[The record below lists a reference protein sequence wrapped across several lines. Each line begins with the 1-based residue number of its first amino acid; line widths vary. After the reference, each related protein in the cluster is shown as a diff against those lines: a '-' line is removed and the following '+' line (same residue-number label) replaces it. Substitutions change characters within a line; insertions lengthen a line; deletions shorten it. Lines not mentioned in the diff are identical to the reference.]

1 MEEAPINTEHAT
13 YQPTGAEWDVTPE
26 GIIAVVLGMRGGAA
40 DSDGVNEAEWL
51 QEQFENLK
59 QRHPSQHW
67 KVLIDLHMV
76 PADHRPLMK
85 ASSTYTHILSDD
97 MIAKVALVSAT
108 MVQKAIVAILLP
120 PAILSDRV
128 HYFTTQ
134 DSARE
139 WLLADHH
146 ESANVRW

>member
-1 MEEAPINTEHAT
+1 MEEAPINAEHAR
-13 YQPTGAEWDVTPE
+13 YQPTGAEWNVASD
-26 GIIAVVLGMRGGAA
+26 GLIAVVLGTRGGAA

-59 QRHPSQHW
+59 KRHPSQHW
-67 KVLIDLHMV
+67 KVLIDLHRV

-85 ASSTYTHILSDD
+85 ASSIYTHILSDD

-128 HYFTTQ
+128 HYFTKHE
-134 DSARE
+134 DARL

-146 ESANVRW
+146 ESAKVRW